1 MSGPRFY
8 KANDHGDSISSANR
22 RIEEMFARWELK
34 QERLEAAREEF
45 EAAKR
50 EAKRK
55 SRK

>member
-8 KANDHGDSISSANR
+8 KVNDHGGSISAANR

-34 QERLEAAREEF
+34 QERLEAARREF

-50 EAKRK
+50 K
-55 SRK
+55 SRKGTR